1 MRPGSSRQQAF
12 LGKEFVVF
20 DYVPVWGSG
29 KFLIAS
35 PFSTT
40 VDGILAKYILPY
52 RSYSK
57 AYFSVFVRQKITI
70 SGIQS
75 MVEIPNSQKEKKRK
89 PKCKVNN
96 KCLKIKMEELKSRSK
111 MEE

>member
-1 MRPGSSRQQAF
+1 MGPGSSNDR
-12 LGKEFVVF
+12 LSWEKNLLYLI
-20 DYVPVWGSG
+20 YVPVWGSG

-35 PFSTT
+35 PFSTA

-52 RSYSK
+52 RSYSR

-75 MVEIPNSQKEKKRK
+75 MVEIPNSQKEKKK
-89 PKCKVNN
+89 ENLNVK
-96 KCLKIKMEELKSRSK
+96 
-111 MEE
+111 

>member
-1 MRPGSSRQQAF
+1 MTVHETWVKQATGF

-35 PFSTT
+35 TFSTT
-40 VDGILAKYILPY
+40 VDGIFAKCILPY

-57 AYFSVFVRQKITI
+57 AYFLF
-70 SGIQS
+70 
-75 MVEIPNSQKEKKRK
+75 
-89 PKCKVNN
+89 
-96 KCLKIKMEELKSRSK
+96 
-111 MEE
+111 